1 MLASIFKTLL
11 LTLLLVGLGL
21 GPIGPLPLTALAA
34 PTATYETRASHS
46 PDGTG
51 TFYYGREIAQMM
63 GPGGIN
69 WLERPDR
76 AREEQT
82 QKALDA
88 LPFKSTDVVADIG
101 AGSGYFSFRIAPK
114 VAKVLAVDVQPEMV
128 EILKQNQQA
137 QKIDNVEPRLGSG
150 TDPNLAAESL
160 DWALMVDAY
169 HEFEHPREMM
179 TALLVALKPGGR
191 MALLEYK
198 GENPLIMIKP
208 LHKMTQTQV
217 RAELTA
223 IGLEFVE
230 NKRVLPQ
237 QHLLIFRKP
246 MV

>member
-1 MLASIFKTLL
+1 MLTSILKTLL
-11 LTLLLVGLGL
+11 LTLLAVGLGL
-21 GPIGPLPLTALAA
+21 PLGTLPSALAA

-137 QKIDNVEPRLGSG
+137 QKIDNVEPRLGG
-150 TDPNLAAESL
+150 ATDPNLAAESL

-179 TALLVALKPGGR
+179 EALLVALKPGGR

-246 MV
+246 MA